1 MPRFGEGTQKALAFL
16 PKKVYTNFMM
26 KVRKSFSSGLV
37 ACTLAFS
44 AAFELSAAEA
54 EKPAEEAATTEVKVD
69 EALRNEI
76 AYVEALIDNGFPDF
90 AGPVIAATKKKWP
103 ESEAQFFAIEI
114 RGLLSLNKFDEAEK
128 KIAALPDRNG
138 AKFWAARLE
147 VANNYFM
154 RGRKA
159 DCEKIYNEFFKKFP
173 KPTKELSTFH
183 RQASYQYGQ
192 ILVMAKDFE
201 GACKIYEGLLANL
214 NPKGS
219 DEDDNIW
226 CNVASETADMYLR
239 LAAQAKDDNKRKQFL
254 QGARKYIDKLLWK
267 QDKPIFF
274 GRAIAMKAHL
284 ELLGGRID
292 RAQGTID
299 DYMDQLAELHK
310 SIKDA
315 DPDGHL
321 GLLKLSPMPT
331 CRYLLADM
339 MWQEAE
345 SEFKKPKRDDN
356 LIKDLMFGAKTKSG
370 KRNGAGA
377 YNHAL
382 NVFIQYPES
391 TWAAPAG
398 DLAEKI
404 RLFAEKTYG
413 AKIKTNITAEQ
424 MAKVRAMQFK
434 AADDKFAERDYPA
447 AIKEYYAA
455 LAANPECPE
464 AIRAVENLAS
474 AYLDQIVRLKPN
486 EKAKKED
493 LRIDADAVEGYLS
506 ERFADYKN
514 KAMMTE
520 AGNAV
525 LRLAGKEKAYGDAA
539 RSVALYKAFMTNYR
553 KHVQA
558 PVTASAMAY
567 EAQKAGKFREA
578 IAFYNI
584 IDQYYTN
591 STQYAFALSQLSAC
605 YEEEGDSKAAL
616 AALSKYVK
624 VETSPLQSMQAQM
637 KLAMMYQKDGLDIFK
652 AAETN
657 ETPEAVEAQLKEGSA
672 QIIRGIKQFM
682 DFAKKA
688 DEKLADPA
696 VSTDDKA
703 KYRELKEAA
712 LYLVGDCWGRITKP
726 ADKLEAFRKRSAAS
740 LEQYVKQF
748 PKGKYA
754 KAAYVKL
761 GTIYTALGDMAK
773 SKTALDSLSREFP
786 DSDEAKNAKP
796 RLARS
801 LIEMGLVQEGTEVYR
816 EMLNTDGAYTAGQ
829 FVDAGEALVNAKSW
843 ELANQAFEK
852 AISKA
857 GTNQVQVVAKARL
870 GQAQSLYKQKA
881 YAEARDALDTYLQD
895 ERMSR
900 LAIAADANLL
910 LAEVASEQGRTE
922 KDDTLRGKHFGAAI
936 AAIKKLRGYWR
947 KKEQWEQDS
956 VDLMSAD
963 IRVKRMN
970 AEKEMGLDE
979 RAAETRE
986 LTAAGLKAFLQA
998 RRPTAE
1004 HPFDKMSAG
1013 ECKNLERAY
1022 ETLLPLLSA
1031 MGDAQAA
1038 DVLTFGEEYMQYF
1051 PEGRARTEVQN
1062 FINKAKAAGV
1072 VTQAD
1077 ATATTEQSEG
1087 EQHE

>member
-1 MPRFGEGTQKALAFL
+1 MKTLAFS
-16 PKKVYTNFMM
+16 PRKVYTSFMM
-26 KVRKSFSSGLV
+26 SSKLRKKCCFV
-37 ACTLAFS
+37 ACTLLVWAVQGLF
-44 AAFELSAAEA
+44 ADEA
-54 EKPAEEAATTEVKVD
+54 ESPAENVAETKVD
-69 EALRNEI
+69 EALRGEVR
-76 AYVEALIDNGFPDF
+76 YVEALIDNGYPDF
-90 AGPVIAATKKKWP
+90 AGPVIEATKKKWT

-138 AKFWAARLE
+138 PKFWAARLE
-147 VANNYFM
+147 VANNYFA
-154 RGRKA
+154 RGRKSE
-159 DCEKIYNEFFKKFP
+159 CEKIYGEFFKKFP
-173 KPTKELSTFH
+173 KPTKELGEFH

-201 GACKIYEGLLANL
+201 KACHIYEGLLNNL
-214 NPKGS
+214 NTKAS

-239 LAAQAKDDNKRKQFL
+239 LAAQAKDDKDRKRFL
-254 QGARKYIDKLLWK
+254 DSARKYIDKLLWK
-267 QDKPIFF
+267 QDKPVYF

-284 ELLGGRID
+284 ELLSGRLD

-310 SIKDA
+310 LIKEA
-315 DPDGHL
+315 DPDGRL

-339 MWQEAE
+339 MWHEVEQEC
-345 SEFKKPKRDDN
+345 KKPKRDDN
-356 LIKDLMFGAKTKSG
+356 LIKDLMFGAKTKNG

-413 AKIKTNITAEQ
+413 AKIKTNITADQ
-424 MAKVRAMQFK
+424 IAKVRAMQFK
-434 AADDKFAERDYPA
+434 AADDKLAERDYVG
-447 AIKEYYAA
+447 AIKEYYAV

-464 AIRAVENLAS
+464 SIHAIENLAT
-474 AYLDQIVRLKPN
+474 AYLDQIVRLKPD
-486 EKAKKED
+486 EKTKRED
-493 LRIDADAVEGYLS
+493 LRIDADAVEGYLA
-506 ERFADYKN
+506 ERFANFKN
-514 KAMMTE
+514 RSIMTE

-525 LRLAGKEKAYGDAA
+525 LRLAAKEKSFGNMPQ
-539 RSVALYKAFMTNYR
+539 SLHLYKEFMVNYR
-553 KHVQA
+553 HHVQA
-558 PVTASAMAY
+558 PSTASIMAY
-567 EAQKAGKFREA
+567 EAQKEGKFREA
-578 IAFYNI
+578 IAYYKI

-591 STQYAFALSQLSAC
+591 STQYALALSQLSEC
-605 YEEEGDSKAAL
+605 YDKIGESKLAL
-616 AALSKYVK
+616 ATLSKYVT

-637 KLAMMYQKDGLDIFK
+637 KLAMMYQKDGIDIFK

-657 ETPEAVEAQLKEGSA
+657 ETPEAIEAQLKEGSA
-672 QIIRGIKQFM
+672 QIIRGIKQFA

-688 DEKLADPA
+688 DVKLADPA
-696 VSTDDKA
+696 VSSDDKA

-712 LYLVGDCWGRITKP
+712 LYLVGDCWGRLTKP
-726 ADKLEAFRKRSAAS
+726 AEKLEAFRKRSAAS
-740 LEQYVKQF
+740 LEQYVKLF

-761 GTIYTALGDMAK
+761 GTIYTALGDMTK
-773 SKTALDSLSREFP
+773 SKAALDGLSREFP

-796 RLARS
+796 RLAHS
-801 LIEMGLVQEGTEVYR
+801 LIEMGLVQEGTDVYR

-852 AISKA
+852 AIVKA

-870 GQAQSLYKQKA
+870 GQAQSLFKQKA

-910 LAEVASEQGRTE
+910 LAEVASEQGRRE

-947 KKEQWEQDS
+947 KKEQWEQDA

-979 RAAETRE
+979 RATETRE

-998 RRPTAE
+998 RRPTE
-1004 HPFDKMSAG
+1004 QHPFDKMSVG
-1013 ECKNLERAY
+1013 ERANLERAY
-1022 ETLLPLLSA
+1022 ETLLPLLSE

-1038 DVLTFGEEYMQYF
+1038 DVLLFGQEYMSYF
-1051 PEGRARTEVQN
+1051 PEGKAHTEVQN
-1062 FINKAKAAGV
+1062 YINKAKASGIA
-1072 VTQAD
+1072 AAPNAN
-1077 ATATTEQSEG
+1077 ATSEKSEG
-1087 EQHE
+1087 VQHE